1 MADVISQT
9 KIFNIF
15 SGSLQTTSVAKI
27 LSSYCH
33 RYIYEYIPHRDLW
46 INRLYF
52 KIWNSTEK
60 EWLTID
66 TCDVNNLEPSKFR
79 TGAENGH
86 QQICYF
92 NGNKEDKIF
101 NRFLAARKET
111 SADEIIFSIA
121 NLIDKS
127 NNLEKACYKIENELI
142 LFGTGGGGGVQNSP
156 LVFFFKYLQNGKR
169 YDFVLLWLLVI
180 TYFKWCCQIYRENF
194 DWLTSYC
201 DFVRGVPKNSK
212 KKSFFKQLFSNKFFC
227 KIFQVHIMLKW

>member
-92 NGNKEDKIF
+92 NRNKEDKIF

-121 NLIDKS
+121 NVIDKS
-127 NNLEKACYKIENELI
+127 NNLEKACYKIDNELI
-142 LFGTGGGGGVQNSP
+142 LFGTGGGRGGGGYKIPP
-156 LVFFFKYLQNGKR
+156 LFSFLNIFKPEKGMTLSF
-169 YDFVLLWLLVI
+169 YDF
-180 TYFKWCCQIYRENF
+180 
-194 DWLTSYC
+194 
-201 DFVRGVPKNSK
+201 
-212 KKSFFKQLFSNKFFC
+212 
-227 KIFQVHIMLKW
+227 